1 MSDKAFTI
9 SFGISL
15 GLHLVLIITQ
25 LLSLDLLHIPKRRT
39 ELQVV
44 YEEAVPD
51 QALQVLQERLAKA
64 KRDLVASPA
73 APSVLGEQ
81 TQIRI
86 PDRPLLTESR
96 NLADIMPDAS
106 SIVDLTNLVEASRG
120 DPVLLS
126 YFSAI
131 REQIQRTANTQ
142 AAWLTGDQ
150 GQGLVYVSF
159 VLSSSGGV
167 GNISIV
173 SDRSVR
179 AQPLWDAAL
188 GIVKTAAPF
197 PPFPPSMAEP
207 SKTVVVPL
215 EFLVGS

>member
-9 SFGISL
+9 SFSISL
-15 GLHLVLIITQ
+15 GLHLVFIVTQ
-25 LLSLDLLHIPKRRT
+25 LLSLDLANLPKRHVK
-39 ELQVV
+39 LKVI
-44 YEEAVPD
+44 YEEAAAEQP
-51 QALQVLQERLAKA
+51 LEVLQERLAQA
-64 KRDLVASPA
+64 KRGLAASPA
-73 APSVLGEQ
+73 APSILGEQ

-86 PDRPLLTESR
+86 PDRPMLTESR
-96 NLADIMPDAS
+96 SLADIMPDMS
-106 SIVDLTNLVEASRG
+106 SVVDLTNLVEAARG

-131 REQIQRTANTQ
+131 REQIQRAANTQ

-167 GNISIV
+167 DTISVV
-173 SDRSVR
+173 SSRSVR

-197 PPFPPSMAEP
+197 PPFPPSMADAQ
-207 SKTVVVPL
+207 KTIVVPL